1 MFIAYGPGIT
11 NPIALEKLFVKPAV
25 VKVAK
30 SAKTKN
36 LKQEDTLHRDSSSS
50 AYRSERDRVKKAYQS
65 EELTQKQQPTLKAA
79 QIMTTPVVSLQ
90 AQMPAREALK
100 VLNANNFRHVP
111 VLSDYNQLIGMI
123 SDRDIYRCMCGSD
136 AVCLHCSSTKEEVL
150 VEHVMKDQVLA
161 ASVDVDA
168 RYIARLFVEER
179 VGAMPIVENDKL
191 VGIVTRSDILKAV
204 MLHFN
209 LDIWE

>member
-25 VKVAK
+25 AKVAK
-30 SAKTKN
+30 SAEMKN
-36 LKQEDTLHRDSSSS
+36 IKQEDTLHRDSSSS
-50 AYRSERDRVKKAYQS
+50 AYRSERDRAKKAYQS
-65 EELTQKQQPTLKAA
+65 EELTQKQQPSLQAA

-100 VLNANNFRHVP
+100 VLNENNFRHVP
-111 VLSDYNQLIGMI
+111 VLSNYNQLIGMI

-136 AVCLHCSSTKEEVL
+136 AVCLHCSSASEAVL
-150 VEHVMKDQVLA
+150 VESVMKDQVLA
-161 ASVDVDA
+161 ANIDTDA
-168 RYIARLFVEER
+168 RYIARLFVEQR
-179 VGAMPIVENDKL
+179 VGAMPVVENNQL
-191 VGIVTRSDILKAV
+191 VGIVTRGDILKAV